1 VIFACTIKYDEVGQ
15 CKDADAEARENRVGR
30 SNCGSPRVLLMSEG
44 APVDLPEMTTNLRT
58 KETLRQSSNDWQR
71 PIAKSFQQ
79 FELIAWVYSFKRS
92 HDLGDFHTF

>member
-1 VIFACTIKYDEVGQ
+1 M
-15 CKDADAEARENRVGR
+15 
-30 SNCGSPRVLLMSEG
+30 LLMSEG
-44 APVDLPEMTTNLRT
+44 AQVDLPEMTTNLGT

>member
-1 VIFACTIKYDEVGQ
+1 MMKLGNVKMLMLRLE
-15 CKDADAEARENRVGR
+15 KNRVGR